1 MFDNSSKTPLMS
13 DPFDETKIIINT
25 IIDKLEQNYTLLPN
39 DHFNS
44 QIDRIEKDIKLLSSC
59 ITKIK
64 DEQEKTRRNNTIRGL
79 ETRINNLK
87 KQFLTRKTH
96 TQIINPV
103 EVNNSDT
110 QKLLISNMVKEQ
122 DQQLDLISNSLG
134 RLQNMAVSIND
145 EVNRQNTMIDEIT
158 IKVDEVNDNM
168 NSNTS
173 KIKRLNKLL
182 RKNNCC
188 KYGLI
193 LGLLVS
199 LAIVIIIV
207 AL

>member
-1 MFDNSSKTPLMS
+1 MFDNTSKIPLMS

-25 IIDKLEQNYTLLPN
+25 VIDKLEQNYTLLPN
-39 DHFNS
+39 HQFNS
-44 QIDRIEKDIKLLSSC
+44 QIDRVEKDIKLLSSC
-59 ITKIK
+59 IIKIK
-64 DEQEKTRRNNTIRGL
+64 DEQEKTRRINSIKGL

-96 TQIINPV
+96 TQIITPI

-122 DQQLDLISNSLG
+122 EQQLNLISNSLG
-134 RLQNMAVSIND
+134 RLQNMATNINH
-145 EVNRQNTMIDEIT
+145 EINSQNTMISEIT
-158 IKVDEVNDNM
+158 IKVDEVNDDM

-173 KIKRLNKLL
+173 KIKRFNKSL
-182 RKNNCC
+182 RKNSCC
-188 KYGLI
+188 KYSLI